1 MQEIE
6 YNKNSRVRT
15 FTGTSDDEDDLSE
28 SVNEFLR
35 TLNGK
40 VTKLETIVTQQN
52 VAMDGTHNGCSK
64 TGSTVIT
71 HVIYYNIGMKNNEL

>member
-1 MQEIE
+1 
-6 YNKNSRVRT
+6 VRT
-15 FTGTSDDEDDLSE
+15 FTGTSDDEDDLSQ

-40 VTKLETIVTQQN
+40 VTKLDTIVTQQN
-52 VAMDGTHNGCSK
+52 VALDGTRNCGSK